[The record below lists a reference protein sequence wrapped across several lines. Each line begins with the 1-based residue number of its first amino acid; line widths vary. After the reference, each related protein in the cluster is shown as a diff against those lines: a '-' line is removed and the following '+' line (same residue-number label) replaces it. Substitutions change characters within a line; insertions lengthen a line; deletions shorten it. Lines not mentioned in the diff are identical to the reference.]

1 MLPCCRDE
9 VEKLFQQ
16 EQARQRRLQHDD
28 ADSADN
34 GPKEISIHCHS
45 KVSVNIVDLDAAQRD
60 RNECMYVSLW
70 CAVLHHGAIK
80 PEPRLTH
87 VVLCAVRVCM
97 VQGAECERPGHDL
110 AAGAVL

>member
-1 MLPCCRDE
+1 MLLRCRDE

-60 RNECMYVSLW
+60 RNECMYV
-70 CAVLHHGAIK
+70 G
-80 PEPRLTH
+80 
-87 VVLCAVRVCM
+87 
-97 VQGAECERPGHDL
+97 
-110 AAGAVL
+110 